1 MGQLSVRF
9 GPKRSDFR
17 KGVRGRMK
25 CSPAV
30 PLLTKG
36 DEQGVRK
43 GIRIIHKQELHLI
56 VFSLSNLPLSSPQQG
71 DVGAAARPPRWWS
84 KRTVDRC

>member
-1 MGQLSVRF
+1 M
-9 GPKRSDFR
+9 RSDFR

-43 GIRIIHKQELHLI
+43 RLFSQAMPHAIQAIATFQNRDSSLHVQFLLDKT
-56 VFSLSNLPLSSPQQG
+56 SYRSG
-71 DVGAAARPPRWWS
+71 
-84 KRTVDRC
+84 